1 MERKVVVITGATGGL
16 GRKMVEYFAQFD
28 HISLVLHTFQA
39 EPYDVPNF
47 HSWFKAD
54 LSDPAQV
61 NTFIS
66 TVLINFKKVDVLIN
80 NAGITKNGMSWKLSL
95 ADFQQVMAVNVQA
108 PFQLIQGFLPVMRE
122 QKFGRI
128 ITISSVVAQTG
139 VPGTCA
145 YATSK
150 AAVLGL
156 TKTVAKEVAQ
166 SGITVNAIALG
177 YFNTGMI
184 ETVPQ
189 EQQEQIIQTIP
200 MKQLGDPDSIV
211 KTIAWLM
218 ENDYVTGQTIG
229 LNGGMYSV

>member
-16 GRKMVEYFAQFD
+16 GRKMVEYFAQFE

-108 PFQLIQGFLPVMRE
+108 PFQLIQGFLPAMRE

>member
-1 MERKVVVITGATGGL
+1 MERKVVLITGATGGL
-16 GRKMVEYFAQFD
+16 GRKMVHYFSRFE

-39 EPYDVPNF
+39 EPFDVPN
-47 HSWFKAD
+47 HHAWYKAD
-54 LSDPAQV
+54 LSDPQQV
-61 NTFIS
+61 NLFIS

-80 NAGITKNGMSWKLSL
+80 NAGITKNGMSWKLPLS
-95 ADFQQVMAVNVQA
+95 DFQEVMAVNVQA
-108 PFQLIQGFLPVMRE
+108 PFQLIQGFLPAMRE
-122 QKFGRI
+122 QKYGRI

-156 TKTVAKEVAQ
+156 TKTVAKEVAH

-184 ETVPQ
+184 ETVP
-189 EQQEQIIQTIP
+189 EDQQQQIIQTIP
-200 MKQLGDPDSIV
+200 MKQLGDPEAIV
-211 KTIAWLM
+211 KTIGWLI

-229 LNGGMYSV
+229 LNGGMYAV